1 MSIPEATA
9 GDHIEPPELVVGNL
23 RGAARLAVAATTFV
37 FFVPFFAYF
46 YLRSLNS
53 AGLWRPAGVDPP
65 LGLGLAIMV
74 CFAGSG
80 VALSFA
86 AAWTTAKPRVWK
98 PLTGCSLV
106 LGIAGIALQI
116 VEWAALPFGTSAGGY
131 ASVFIG
137 WTLLTTVLA
146 LATMFSIAPELA
158 YGLRHRD
165 APLAVVQPRLLALAF
180 YWAYLAGLSVAM
192 WIVLYAL

>member
-1 MSIPEATA
+1 VSIPETTA
-9 GDHIEPPELVVGNL
+9 ADRIEPPELVAGNL
-23 RGAARLAVAATTFV
+23 RAAGRLAVAATTFV

-53 AGLWRPAGVDPP
+53 AGMWRPAGVDPP
-65 LGLGLAIMV
+65 LGLGLAVMV

-80 VALSFA
+80 IALSLA
-86 AAWTTAKPRVWK
+86 AAWIRPRPRVWK
-98 PLTGCSLV
+98 PLTACSLV
-106 LGIAGIALQI
+106 LGLAGIALQI
-116 VEWAALPFGTSAGGY
+116 VEWAALGFGTSSGGY

-146 LATMFSIAPELA
+146 LATMVSIAPQLT

-165 APLAVVQPRLLALAF
+165 AALAVIQPRLSALAF

-192 WIVLYAL
+192 WIVLYTL